1 MDEKTI
7 VALLKGE
14 LEATFKELEQKPS
27 EIEEALN
34 EGGEPIETKAETT
47 PMGEEKVVNV
57 VSRQSTTK
65 RVKQSQ
71 RQIPAISL
79 PKIEVVTVEE
89 FIEDTLMAV
98 CSGVSFMDVGDVVA
112 ESVNVIIGTRTLYV
126 SVKGEYGDF
135 AVPIGVISLLLRR
148 VWQMA
153 TITPELMDWLE
164 KNQIPEPVGEPDPE
178 TLECDE
184 RCPKRITAVI
194 DYGQLF
200 IAFSKPKE
208 CVVMVPSDIFMLFQT
223 LRGLAENPEIEEMIT
238 KAGLSL

>member
-27 EIEEALN
+27 EIEEALK
-34 EGGEPIETKAETT
+34 EGEEPVGTEEETT
-47 PMGEEKVVNV
+47 PMSEEKVVNV
-57 VSRQSTTK
+57 VSRKSTSS
-65 RVKQSQ
+65 RVRQSQ
-71 RQIPAISL
+71 LQVPAVSL

-112 ESVNVIIGTRTLYV
+112 ESVNILIGTRTLYV
-126 SVKGEYGDF
+126 AVKGSYGDF

-153 TITPELMDWLE
+153 TISPELMDWLE
-164 KNQIPEPVGEPDPE
+164 KNQIPEPTGEPEPE
-178 TLECDE
+178 SLECDE

-208 CVVMVPSDIFMLFQT
+208 CVVMVPSDVYLVFQQ